1 MPPKSDVLTYDQ
13 MLGSLHYVLWAF
25 LITAAVFVYCD
36 WRFMSW
42 RAFKWGMDET
52 RFASALAM
60 ISMGAQILYLAV
72 VVVGFQLL
80 GSLTFLGVSFFTF
93 MHFAAAVLLIV
104 NLSFAAASHA
114 FPTKLNKQIQG
125 GKGAGAPHPT
135 TQLALVAYRII
146 TAFTWGGLVI
156 GVICIANNVPYAV
169 IWTEYFEIGM
179 FLAYWLMA
187 TRRDWQS
194 RI

>member
-1 MPPKSDVLTYDQ
+1 MTREPQRQSDRDISGNQKPLAQETTRERSCSRYRSP
-13 MLGSLHYVLWAF
+13 LSI

-125 GKGAGAPHPT
+125 GTGAGAPHPVSYT
-135 TQLALVAYRII
+135 HLTLPTSDLV
-146 TAFTWGGLVI
+146 
-156 GVICIANNVPYAV
+156 
-169 IWTEYFEIGM
+169 
-179 FLAYWLMA
+179 
-187 TRRDWQS
+187 
-194 RI
+194 